1 MANRQPAL
9 PDLETHNGLVT
20 DEKEKRPITEGGWR
34 RFIVDLVATV
44 NVLQRST
51 QSLSAEFAKSSG
63 SSAIVE
69 IGRADVNLGVAGTT
83 MIFRATRKVRIGYV
97 EVWHLYG
104 GGALSTTPIVRID
117 AALGTAGTVTYFG
130 PEQLIGIGVVNRGQ
144 IFNPSNST
152 VFALEASNELQLVV
166 QTAASPG
173 VTARVITY
181 GAPYT

>member
-1 MANRQPAL
+1 MANRTPPL
-9 PDLETHNGLVT
+9 PDLEAHNQLVT
-20 DEKEKRPITEGGWR
+20 DDKEKRPIAESGWR
-34 RFIVDLVATV
+34 RFIVDLVAAV
-44 NVLQRST
+44 NVLQRS
-51 QSLSAEFAKSSG
+51 SAAVSAELSASSR

-69 IGRADVNLGVAGTT
+69 IGRATVNLGAAGTT

-104 GGALSTTPIVRID
+104 GGSLSTTPIVRIN

-130 PEQLIGIGVVNRGQ
+130 PEQLIGVGVVNRGQ
-144 IFNPSNST
+144 LFNPSNST

-166 QTAASPG
+166 QTASAPG